1 MTIILKMSRQRISQR
16 SKQDR
21 EYLRRVGDNIR
32 QARKRKGIS
41 QEEFAGIAGFSRS
54 YYTEIETGQR
64 NISLLNLIKI
74 LEALDVDSN
83 TIIGPVRTKK

>member
-16 SKQDR
+16 SKKDR

>member
-1 MTIILKMSRQRISQR
+1 M
-16 SKQDR
+16 
-21 EYLRRVGDNIR
+21 RRVGDNIR

-41 QEEFAGIAGFSRS
+41 QEEFAEIAGFSRS

-74 LEALDVDSN
+74 IEALVVDSN
-83 TIIGPVRTKK
+83 TIIGPVRAEK

>member
-1 MTIILKMSRQRISQR
+1 M
-16 SKQDR
+16 
-21 EYLRRVGDNIR
+21 RRVGDNIR